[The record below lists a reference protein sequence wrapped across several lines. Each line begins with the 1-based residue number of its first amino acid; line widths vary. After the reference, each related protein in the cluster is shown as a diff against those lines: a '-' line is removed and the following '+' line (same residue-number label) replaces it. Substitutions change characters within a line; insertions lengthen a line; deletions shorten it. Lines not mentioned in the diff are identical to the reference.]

1 MYLYVELWTARPEWL
16 ALSEGERRAFIDSVG
31 GSIGSLVA
39 MGAEPIGTA
48 LDDADTP
55 LATGHR
61 FLCAWRMPSKAVAEK
76 LEEEVEKSGW
86 HRYFDQVN
94 ARGPIL
100 DMDATLEAMVRGG

>member
-16 ALSEGERRAFIDSVG
+16 ALSEEERRSYIESVG

-39 MGAEPIGTA
+39 LGAEPIGTA

-55 LATGHR
+55 HATGHR
-61 FLCAWRMPSKAVAEK
+61 FLCAWRMPSREMARK

-100 DMDATLEAMVRGG
+100 DMDETLEAMVQG